1 LLGPVI
7 ARAGAVH
14 DSCDEFP
21 GLSWVFGG
29 PWGNKAVD
37 VTSGADMTRQS
48 PAAGQVDELT
58 IIVAPIVLGAGGSS
72 C

>member
-1 LLGPVI
+1 MGQQ
-7 ARAGAVH
+7 G
-14 DSCDEFP
+14 
-21 GLSWVFGG
+21 
-29 PWGNKAVD
+29 VD
-37 VTSGADMTRQS
+37 VTSGADMIRQS